1 MLIKKFLFAAFS
13 ASALAASAQLTTNL
27 PPSPI
32 VQFWGGGRHT
42 MVLLADGSVW
52 TWGSNVAGKLGNNQ
66 SSANYSDNSFDS
78 YLPIKVHG
86 PNNVGYLNSIIAV
99 SAGEGVNTALRS
111 DGTVWA
117 WGDNEFAQ
125 LGNGTTNNAWT
136 PVQVSG
142 LTNVVAI
149 SGRAYHTLALKADG
163 TVWAW
168 GWNGYGQ
175 LGINS
180 TAPILVPQ
188 QVIGLTNPASI
199 SAAYTTSLALMS
211 NGTVKIWGTG
221 RKGELGQGTNTS
233 SSYVPITVLG
243 ISNVVSVAGDFQ
255 EPEALKS
262 DGTIWM
268 WGWNNLGQL
277 GNGTSF
283 DTNLP
288 VQSVNLT
295 NMIFAGVTGDR
306 DNCAIKADH
315 SVWIWGRNFNGQLGN
330 GMTNSVPNP
339 FPQKMAPFGNAT
351 VVAVQTPDWHSLAL
365 EADGTM
371 WGWGSNDHGQLGNGN
386 TNDAWSPGVVLWPV
400 VAPAPPIVVAG
411 GKSGN
416 GPFQLTFTNNPGTLF
431 AVLMSTNL
439 ALPMNNWT
447 TLGTAVEI
455 SSGRFQFTDPLA
467 TNNLRRFYRVR
478 TP

>member
-1 MLIKKFLFAAFS
+1 MKKFLLAIFAASALS
-13 ASALAASAQLTTNL
+13 ASAQPTTNL

-66 SSANYSDNSFDS
+66 SSTNYSDNSFDR

-86 PNNVGYLNSIIAV
+86 PNNVGHLNSIIAV
-99 SAGEGVNTALRS
+99 SAGEGINTALRS

-142 LTNVVAI
+142 LTNIVAI

-168 GWNGYGQ
+168 GWNVYGQ

-180 TAPILVPQ
+180 TASVLVPQ
-188 QVIGLTNPASI
+188 QVIGLTNPAII
-199 SAAYTTSLALMS
+199 SAAYTTSLVLMS
-211 NGTVKIWGTG
+211 NGTVKMWGTG
-221 RKGELGQGTNTS
+221 RKGELGQGGGPTS
-233 SSYVPITVLG
+233 SYLPIAVPG
-243 ISNVVSVAGDFQ
+243 ISNVVSISGDFQ

-277 GNGTSF
+277 GNGMAN
-283 DTNLP
+283 DTNQP
-288 VQSVNLT
+288 VQTVNLT

-315 SVWIWGRNFNGQLGN
+315 SVWIWGRNYNGQLGN
-330 GMTNSVPNP
+330 GMTDSIAHP
-339 FPQKMAPFGNAT
+339 FPQRMAAFGSAP

-365 EADGTM
+365 EADGTL
-371 WGWGSNDHGQLGNGN
+371 WGWGSNDHGQLGNGT
-386 TNDAWSPGVVLWPV
+386 TNDAWSPGLVLWPV
-400 VAPAPPIVVAG
+400 VAAPPPITLAG
-411 GKSGN
+411 KNIGTGS
-416 GPFQLTFTNNPGTLF
+416 FQFAFTNNPGTLF

-439 ALPMNNWT
+439 SLAASNWT
-447 TLGTAVEI
+447 TLGTAAEI
-455 SSGRFQFTDPLA
+455 SSGQYQFTDPLA
-467 TNNLRRFYRVR
+467 AGNSRHFYRVR

>member
-1 MLIKKFLFAAFS
+1 MNKIILA
-13 ASALAASAQLTTNL
+13 ALALFTLSVSAQLTTNL

-52 TWGSNVAGKLGNNQ
+52 TWGSNVAGKLGNNL
-66 SSANYSDNSFDS
+66 SSVDYNDTSHDSF
-78 YLPIKVHG
+78 LPIKVHG

-149 SGRAYHTLALKADG
+149 SGRAYHTLALKSDG

-168 GWNGYGQ
+168 GWNAYGQ
-175 LGINS
+175 LGINT
-180 TAPILVPQ
+180 TASVLVPQ
-188 QVIGLTNPASI
+188 QVIGLTNPVTI
-199 SAAYTTSLALMS
+199 SAAYTTSVALMS

-221 RKGELGQGTNTS
+221 RKGELGQGTNTTT
-233 SSYVPITVLG
+233 SYLPISVPG
-243 ISNVVSVAGDFQ
+243 ISNVISVSGDFQ

-277 GNGTSF
+277 GNGTTL
-283 DTNLP
+283 DTNVP
-288 VQSVNLT
+288 VQVLNLT

-315 SVWIWGRNFNGQLGN
+315 AVWIWGRNYNGQLGN
-330 GMTNSVPNP
+330 GMTDSIAHP
-339 FPQKMAPFGNAT
+339 FPQQMAAFGKST

-386 TNDAWSPGVVLWPV
+386 TNDAWNPGVVQWPV
-400 VAPAPPIVVAG
+400 VAAPPVIKLT
-411 GKSGN
+411 GKKLGSGS
-416 GPFQLTFTNNPGTLF
+416 FQFNFTNDPGTLF
-431 AVLMSTNL
+431 TVLASTNL
-439 ALPMNNWT
+439 SLAMSNWT
-447 TLGTAVEI
+447 TLGTMGEI
-455 SSGRFQFTDPLA
+455 SAGQFQFTDPLPA
-467 TNNLRRFYRVR
+467 TGQCRYYRIR